1 MKHTGVNTHAH
12 AHTQTNNAH
21 SLLRGNC
28 LPGKKVEIFSVV
40 EYSTSTKVVFVSLG
54 FFFFFLLLFSH

>member
-12 AHTQTNNAH
+12 ARMRTNNAH
-21 SLLRGNC
+21 SLLCGNC

-40 EYSTSTKVVFVSLG
+40 EYSTSTKVVFVCLG
-54 FFFFFLLLFSH
+54 FFFFFFFAFV